1 MTAGRTVS
9 ILGSTGSIGKNTL
22 DIVSRHPG
30 KFSVACLASR
40 SDWEGIV
47 KQALEFKPSFV
58 ALFDGEAAQMAREAL
73 RPAGIEVLS
82 GIEGLLEAAATE
94 KADIVVSSIV
104 GAAGIMPTHAAVQ
117 AGKVV
122 ALANKEALVAA
133 GQVIMPEAR
142 RTGAVILPV
151 DSEHSAVF
159 QALMGQ
165 DRSAVRKIHLTAS
178 GGPFFGKGPE
188 VLDQVTPE
196 MALNHPQWKMGP
208 KVTIDSATMMNK
220 GLEVIEAR
228 WLFDVQA
235 DDIEVIIHPQS
246 IVHSIVEYRDGS
258 MLAQMGVTDMR
269 IPIALALS
277 YPERLDLGLE
287 PLDLAALRTLEFHS
301 PDLEMFPCLGLAYE
315 ALRRENGIPAVM
327 NAANEVAVEAFL
339 EGKLPFAAI
348 PEVVKLVMDDP
359 PEFDPDTLSGV
370 LKGDK
375 AARVRAK
382 EAITSYQPAAKG

>member
-1 MTAGRTVS
+1 MTAERGVS
-9 ILGSTGSIGKNTL
+9 ILGSTGSIGRNTL

-30 KFSVACLASR
+30 SFTVTCLASR

-47 KQALEFKPSFV
+47 KQALEFKPAFV
-58 ALFDGEAAQMAREAL
+58 ALFDEEAAEKAREPL
-73 RPAGIEVLS
+73 LPRGIGVLS
-82 GIEGLLEAAATE
+82 GIEGILEAATAQQ
-94 KADIVVSSIV
+94 ADIVVSSIV
-104 GAAGIMPTHAAVQ
+104 GAAGIMPTYAAVQ

-133 GQVIMPEAR
+133 GQVIMSEAR
-142 RTGAVILPV
+142 RTGSAILPV

-165 DRSAVRKIHLTAS
+165 ERSAVRKVHLTAS

-188 VLDQVTPE
+188 VLGQVTPE
-196 MALNHPQWKMGP
+196 MALKHPRWKMGP

-220 GLEVIEAR
+220 GLEIIEAR
-228 WLFDVQA
+228 WLFDVPA
-235 DDIEVIIHPQS
+235 DDIEVLIHPQS
-246 IVHSIVEYRDGS
+246 IVHSIVEFMDGS

-269 IPIALALS
+269 IPIAFALS
-277 YPERLDLGLE
+277 YPSRLDLGLE
-287 PLDLAALRTLEFHS
+287 PLDLASVRTLEFHS

-327 NAANEVAVEAFL
+327 NAANEIAVESFL
-339 EGKLPFAAI
+339 EGELPFAAI

-359 PEFDPDTLSGV
+359 PEFDHDTLSGI
-370 LKGDK
+370 LKGDQ
-375 AARVRAK
+375 AARSRAR
-382 EAITSYQPAAKG
+382 EAVNSYQLKAKG